1 MNKKVLFYSIWITK
15 ILLGLCALLVL
26 TISGLLVYW
35 HFDPAY
41 FDNWYLLSPFN
52 AGTANMHLQLSMPV
66 PESGYGLN
74 ELATWTVYWLWLRT
88 CIFAGLVL
96 WSLVI
101 ILRILNSVK
110 DRKTFYTANI
120 SHFKKLGSI
129 GIYYAL
135 LATFNFGSIDHDT
148 SVFFTIPTL
157 PIVFAV
163 GCYVLAIVFEE
174 GNSLQEDVNS
184 IV

>member
-15 ILLGLCALLVL
+15 ILFVLCSFLIL

-41 FDNWYLLSPFN
+41 FDNWYLMSPFN
-52 AGTANMHLQLSMPV
+52 AGTANMHLQLSVPV
-66 PESGYGLN
+66 PKSGYSLN
-74 ELATWTVYWLWLRT
+74 EMTAGTVYWLWLRT

-96 WSLVI
+96 WAQVI
-101 ILRILNSVK
+101 ILRILSSVK
-110 DRKTFYTANI
+110 DRKTFYTSNI

-129 GIYYAL
+129 GVFYAL
-135 LATFNFGSIDHDT
+135 LATFNFGSIGGTT
-148 SVFFTIPTL
+148 SVYFSIPFL
-157 PIVFAV
+157 PIVFAA

-174 GNSLQEDVNS
+174 GNSLQEDANS